1 MTKKKKD
8 STPGLREAFAKYL
21 SDLEVVD
28 YRIIVSVVFLVMFG
42 LIMIYS
48 ASSAQYGTSMMKN
61 QLIVGVIGIV
71 LMLVISYVDYHI

>member
-48 ASSAQYGTSMMKN
+48 ASSAQYGTSMMKK

-71 LMLVISYVDYHI
+71 LMLVLS